1 MLVVLGTVFAAAAQ
15 AVPSSPTDES
25 KVPHYFG
32 PYPNWANSP
41 MTTADAKVTITG
53 DGAGATADATVGAN
67 GAITALNLTNPGHD
81 YTNATVD
88 IAGSG
93 SGASATAII
102 RTTSSVTGIA
112 VGAGG
117 ARYVKPSVAITGG
130 GANPAAT
137 AHALGGVEAVTLD
150 QASYPGYTFP
160 TVDFDLPDD
169 PNGIQA
175 KGHAICAA
183 PQTDCKPATA
193 GGTVTVTGVA
203 LDSPGSGYTSAPGVA
218 VLDGTQFD
226 PVNHDPGKFTQ
237 ATGQG
242 TLKIDSIAIDTP
254 GAGYTSKPTVDITDP
269 NGTGAS
275 ATATIDVGAI
285 AQLNLTSA
293 GSGYVTGTGIKKFED
308 SSARPHVP
316 LG

>member
-1 MLVVLGTVFAAAAQ
+1 MIRSKPEAARRSRRRRPAAATLSALVLVVLGTVFAAAAQ

-41 MTTADAKVTITG
+41 MTTADAKVTITDTG
-53 DGAGATADATVGAN
+53 TGAGATADATVGAN

-117 ARYVKPSVAITGG
+117 AGYVKSSVAITGG
-130 GANPAAT
+130 GANSAAT
-137 AHALGGVEAVTLD
+137 AHALGGVEAVTLN
-150 QASYPGYTFP
+150 QAPYAGYTFP

-175 KGHAICAA
+175 KGHAVCAA

-193 GGTVTVTGVA
+193 GGTVTVTGVVV
-203 LDSPGSGYTSAPGVA
+203 DTPGSGYTSAPGVA

-226 PVNHDPGKFTQ
+226 PINHDPGRSRRRR
-237 ATGQG
+237 GRG
-242 TLKIDSIAIDTP
+242 
-254 GAGYTSKPTVDITDP
+254 
-269 NGTGAS
+269 
-275 ATATIDVGAI
+275 
-285 AQLNLTSA
+285 
-293 GSGYVTGTGIKKFED
+293 
-308 SSARPHVP
+308 R
-316 LG
+316 